1 MTNDNIILVPLDG
14 SLFSEAAIPYAE
26 TLARATGRKLR
37 LFGVVETVL
46 EGLVPEHLE
55 LGTAL
60 DTARRANAQKHL
72 ADISDRLRQGD
83 LDVETLTAIGSPAS
97 EIVSAAA
104 SDDVAM
110 IIMATH
116 GRGGADRL
124 VIGSVAD
131 KVMRT
136 SGKPTLLARSGR
148 TPDPAS
154 PAALQR
160 LMVPLDGSEL
170 AKTAVQPAA
179 DLALATGAG
188 LTLVQVVPRLA
199 DRIDWG
205 AGLVPELR
213 EIEADLVVSARDSL
227 EDFCRDVPLGVT
239 PELVVLHGSAAK
251 ELEHYIQEHQIDLT
265 VMTTHGRGGFSRFVL
280 GSTAE
285 RLIHSGLPV
294 LLLHSLPEMPALPT
308 GELPAATAT
317 GD

>member
-46 EGLVPEHLE
+46 EGLLPEHLE
-55 LGTAL
+55 LGTTL

-72 ADISDRLRQGD
+72 ADISDRLSQGD
-83 LDVETLTAIGSPAS
+83 LEVETLTAIGAPAS
-97 EIVSAAA
+97 EIVSEAAG
-104 SDDVAM
+104 DDVAM
-110 IIMATH
+110 IVMATH

-136 SGKPTLLARSGR
+136 SGKPTLLVRSDR
-148 TPDPAS
+148 APDPAS
-154 PAALQR
+154 PAALRR

-179 DLALATGAG
+179 DLAIAIGAE
-188 LTLVQVVPRLA
+188 LILVQVVPRLA
-199 DRIDWG
+199 ERIDWG
-205 AGLVPELR
+205 AGQVPELR
-213 EIEADLVVSARDSL
+213 EIEAELVVNARDSL
-227 EDFCRDVPLGVT
+227 EDLRRELPYGVDC
-239 PELVVLHGSAAK
+239 ELIVLRGLAAK
-251 ELEHYIQEHQIDLT
+251 ELEHFIQEQQVDLT

-285 RLIHSGLPV
+285 PLVHSGLPV
-294 LLLHSLPEMPALPT
+294 LLLHSLPEMPA

-317 GD
+317 GA